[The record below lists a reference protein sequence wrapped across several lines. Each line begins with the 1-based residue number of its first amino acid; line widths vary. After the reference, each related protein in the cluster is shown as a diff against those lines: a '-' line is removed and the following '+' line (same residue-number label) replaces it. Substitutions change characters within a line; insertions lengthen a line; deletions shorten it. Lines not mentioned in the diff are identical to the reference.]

1 VPDEIIAFAARAAE
15 QRGMRIDHVRRQ
27 HARTAP
33 MDPGVVSAL
42 EDASRGSGV
51 AFMRMPSGAGHDTM
65 CLADRVPSAML
76 FLPCKDGISHHPAE
90 DARPE
95 DAAVAVEVA
104 LNAVRLLASR

>member
-1 VPDEIIAFAARAAE
+1 
-15 QRGMRIDHVRRQ
+15 
-27 HARTAP
+27 
-33 MDPGVVSAL
+33 
-42 EDASRGSGV
+42 
-51 AFMRMPSGAGHDTM
+51 MRMPSGAGHDTM